1 MLQCQLGFI
10 QSSEMVAQTSV
21 LGKMLSPQ
29 CCNPPWRSHF
39 CEVMLP
45 ESLNSKDVSRRQ
57 KFDLFSMCVFFILM
71 SEMLAIVGQ
80 LSSWQVM
87 VRGNKGST
95 HIQNLTHSPQGI
107 VWAILAYPLDSA
119 WAEHVHLHPLWI
131 ELLGEAHV

>member
-1 MLQCQLGFI
+1 
-10 QSSEMVAQTSV
+10 
-21 LGKMLSPQ
+21 
-29 CCNPPWRSHF
+29 
-39 CEVMLP
+39 MLP

-95 HIQNLTHSPQGI
+95 HIQNLTRGE
-107 VWAILAYPLDSA
+107 VWTILAYPLDSA
-119 WAEHVHLHPLWI
+119 WAEHIHPLWI
-131 ELLGEAHV
+131 EPLGEAHV